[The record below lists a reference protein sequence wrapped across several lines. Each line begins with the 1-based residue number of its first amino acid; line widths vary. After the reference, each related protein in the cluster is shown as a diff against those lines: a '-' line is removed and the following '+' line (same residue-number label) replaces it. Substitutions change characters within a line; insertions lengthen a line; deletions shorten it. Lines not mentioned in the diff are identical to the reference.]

1 MGSFDI
7 AILVVVLG
15 SLVIGLIRGFVRE
28 LLSLISWVLAFWLA
42 LVYAESVS
50 KLLDPYVTVPLI
62 KIGGAFAAIFVVTLL
77 SASLIGYLIY
87 KLFSTTGLT
96 GPDRSLGALFGLVRG
111 CVIIALFVSVAG
123 VALSKEMWWRDS
135 ILVTYSGPL
144 SKAIL
149 DLLPPEVVQQL
160 SYR

>member
-7 AILVVVLG
+7 AILVVVLV
-15 SLVIGLIRGFVRE
+15 SVVIGLIRGFVRE

-42 LVYAESVS
+42 LVYAEPASNI
-50 KLLDPYVTVPLI
+50 LDPYVTVPMVRMAA
-62 KIGGAFAAIFVVTLL
+62 AFAVIFVVSLL
-77 SASLIGYLIY
+77 AASLIGYLVY
-87 KLFSTTGLT
+87 KLFSATGLT
-96 GPDRSLGALFGLVRG
+96 GADRSLGALFGLARG
-111 CVIIALFVSVAG
+111 CVIIAIFVSVAG
-123 VALSKEMWWRDS
+123 VAFAKEKWWQDSK
-135 ILVTYSGPL
+135 LVNYSAPL

>member
-15 SLVIGLIRGFVRE
+15 SMVIGLIRGFVRE
-28 LLSLISWVLAFWLA
+28 LLSLIAWVLAFWLA
-42 LVYAESVS
+42 LTYADSVS
-50 KLLDPYVTVPLI
+50 KLLDPYVSVPML
-62 KIGGAFAAIFVVTLL
+62 KIGGAFAVIFVVTLL
-77 SASLIGYLIY
+77 STSLVGFLIY
-87 KLFSTTGLT
+87 KLFSATGLT

-123 VALSKEMWWRDS
+123 VALSKEKWWLDS
-135 ILVTYSGPL
+135 MFVSYSGPI